1 MSNKDLEKRLK
12 EEIESITPNDLD
24 GILEECRCNGE
35 KARILEIPSQSR
47 KKASLKWIGMAAA
60 FLLVFTLGITSL
72 MLNTGGTGATIALDV
87 NPGIELTVNRKN
99 KVESIVATND
109 DGTAILE
116 NLNLE
121 GAELSHAIET
131 VVTSLL
137 NEGYLTTDANSI
149 LVSVNSGSEKK
160 AISLQAQISEKIT
173 RMLSDNGVEASV
185 LTQTVSKDNGEI
197 SALADEHNMSAG
209 KARLINELVTKDGRH
224 TFEELSRLTIN
235 ELSILLRETNLMPN
249 DVKSNGEASRDSYIT
264 KEKAIEIAAKRIG
277 AQSSDLYRIDV
288 ELDYSVRHRGE
299 KGDMIYDVKFIYEEK
314 EYKFDIDAKSGEI
327 LMEKEDERD
336 PKDPPPPEKKP
347 RPDDMIGKERAL
359 DVVQDKIGI
368 DDFDDRHFDTE
379 LKCDGDG
386 NWFYEIELFD
396 GDEREKIRIDASTG
410 HILE

>member
-160 AISLQAQISEKIT
+160 AIGLQALISEKIT
-173 RMLSDNGVEASV
+173 QMLSEEGLKASV
-185 LTQTVSKDNGEI
+185 LSQSVDKNDKI

-224 TFEELSRLTIN
+224 TFDELSKLTIN

-264 KEKAIEIAAKRIG
+264 KEKAIEIAAKKIG

-288 ELDYSVRHRGE
+288 ELDYSVNDSYN
-299 KGDMIYDVKFIYEEK
+299 KGNMVYDVEFIYEER

-327 LMEKEDERD
+327 LKKKERPRD
-336 PKDPPPPEKKP
+336 AKDPPPPEKSP
-347 RPDDMIGKERAL
+347 RPNDMIGKEKAL
-359 DVVQDKIGI
+359 EIFESEMG
-368 DDFDDRHFDTE
+368 FDPREKHDFDTE
-379 LKCDGDG
+379 VKCDGNG
-386 NWFYEIELFD
+386 KWFYEIEFSN
-396 GDEREKIRIDASTG
+396 GHQEKEIRIDATTG
-410 HILE
+410 KILD